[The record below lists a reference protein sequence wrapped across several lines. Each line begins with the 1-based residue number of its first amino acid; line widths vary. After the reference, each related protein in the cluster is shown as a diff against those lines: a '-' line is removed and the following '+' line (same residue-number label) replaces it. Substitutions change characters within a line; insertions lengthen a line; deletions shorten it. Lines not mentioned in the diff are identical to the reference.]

1 MMKEFQDIQKINIR
15 LAQKFEKMGYF
26 KEADR
31 IDNMNLM
38 LSQRITIASG
48 AGPTPEQLAAIG
60 KGFEKSVNIGSFTK
74 GIELAIEK
82 LTGKPV
88 ALGNIL
94 GAPAVA
100 TFLSKLFALGILGF
114 EIYDFFSRLSNDMSG
129 VYGDS
134 PKEKG
139 MIAGHLSNV
148 IAGISYLVSISSAG
162 TPLSASSAVVG
173 SLSWIIGYFT
183 KIISESYLTDEV
195 DFNKKEYPG
204 GAEQLLQDAYRK
216 EFPNVKTPW
225 KDVNKDNLTG
235 GELRRLKDRIFKI
248 IKEGNFTAT
257 SMQQAYQAI
266 DRAFDKSVITPSAR
280 DLAKQR
286 GLMKI
291 PPYKPSGK
299 PLDKDMQRFDVPFT
313 P

>member
-1 MMKEFQDIQKINIR
+1 MMKDFQDIQKINIR

-26 KEADR
+26 KEADQ

-48 AGPTPEQLAAIG
+48 AGPTPEQLDAIG
-60 KGFEKSVNIGSFTK
+60 KEINKSAYMGKFTK

-88 ALGNIL
+88 ALGTIL
-94 GAPAVA
+94 GAPSIAS
-100 TFLSKLFALGILGF
+100 FLSKLFAWGILGYEVF
-114 EIYDFFSRLSNDMSG
+114 DFFTRFTNDMSG
-129 VYGDS
+129 FYGDS

-148 IAGISYLVSISSAG
+148 IAGISYLISISSVG
-162 TPLSASSAVVG
+162 TPLSFSSFVIGGASQIVG
-173 SLSWIIGYFT
+173 ILTKFLSE
-183 KIISESYLTDEV
+183 KYLTDEV
-195 DFNKKEYPG
+195 DYGKKEYPG
-204 GAEQLLQDAYRK
+204 GAEQLLQDAYKK

-225 KDVNKDNLTG
+225 KDVNKNNLTG
-235 GELRRLKDRIFKI
+235 VELRKLKDRIFKI

-266 DRAFDKSVITPSAR
+266 DRSFDKSVVTPSAR
-280 DLAKQR
+280 DLARQR
-286 GLMKI
+286 GLMN
-291 PPYKPSGK
+291 PPRERQNDYGHMSP
-299 PLDKDMQRFDVPFT
+299 
-313 P
+313 